1 MINLKH
7 TMGAAAMAL
16 LLTLGLTACDD
27 GTDAEFGTVSVL
39 LTDQA
44 GEQVVEAWVTI
55 TDIYLQSESGES
67 DPEEA
72 RHYLLEDATETHELL
87 GLANTAVGLV
97 DEDTVPTGTYG
108 QLRMVISGGCIVT
121 SSGDVYASSP
131 TYDECGTEIDGELNM
146 PSYNQ
151 SGLKVLLNGLQ
162 VTGDRQVYM
171 LDFNV
176 QDSFGRAAGNSGMW
190 VMDPVIHGGHIDFT
204 AGVDVTLSAGEV
216 TLPEGFELGQF
227 SATLVPTTGD
237 NSTLDFTDPDDDGIF
252 EASFLFL
259 FPEDG
264 PWDVELNSPEGLT
277 VTVDPASP
285 VTVSPA
291 TGETAEVNW
300 TLQTAE
306 AESSG

>member
-1 MINLKH
+1 MINLKSITGMA
-7 TMGAAAMAL
+7 TMVL
-16 LLTLGLTACDD
+16 LLTFGMTACDD

-67 DPEEA
+67 DPEEG
-72 RHYLLEDATETHELL
+72 RHYLLEDAIETHELL

-121 SSGDVYASSP
+121 SSGDVYASSLS
-131 TYDECGTEIDGELNM
+131 YDECGAEIDGELHM

-151 SGLKVLLNGLQ
+151 SGLKILLNGLQ

-171 LDFNV
+171 LDFKV
-176 QDSFGRAAGNSGMW
+176 QDSFGRAAGNSDRW
-190 VMDPVIHGGHIDFT
+190 VMDPVIHGGHIDLT
-204 AGVDVTLSAGEV
+204 ASVDVTLSAGEV
-216 TLPEGFELGQF
+216 ELPEGFELGQF
-227 SATLVPTTGD
+227 SATLVPTEGD
-237 NSTLDFTDPDDDGIF
+237 ESTVDFTDPDDDEIF
-252 EASFLFL
+252 EAKFEFL
-259 FPEDG
+259 FPDDG

-277 VTVDPASP
+277 VTVDPTSP
-285 VTVSPA
+285 VTVDPA
-291 TGETAEVNW
+291 SGETAEVNW

-306 AESSG
+306 PSGG

>member
-39 LTDQA
+39 LTDAA
-44 GEQVVEAWVTI
+44 GEQVDEAWVTI
-55 TDIYLQSESGES
+55 TDIYLQSESGEG
-67 DPEEA
+67 DPEEG
-72 RHYLLEDATETHELL
+72 RHYLLEDATETHQLRD
-87 GLANTAVGLV
+87 LANKATDLV
-97 DEDTVPTGTYG
+97 SEDTVPTGTYG
-108 QLRMVISGGCIVT
+108 QLRVVISGGCVVT
-121 SSGDVYASSP
+121 DAGDVYASSSS
-131 TYDECGTEIDGELNM
+131 YVECGPEIDGELNM
-146 PSYNQ
+146 PSYGQ
-151 SGLKVLLNGLQ
+151 SGVKVLLNGLQ
-162 VTGDRQVYM
+162 VTGGQQVLM

-176 QDSFGRAAGNSGMW
+176 EDSFGRAAGNSGMW

-204 AGVDVTLSAGEV
+204 TGVDVTLSAGEV

-237 NSTLDFTDPDDDGIF
+237 NSTVDFTDPDEDGIF
-252 EASFLFL
+252 EASFQFL
-259 FPEDG
+259 FPDDG

-277 VTVDPASP
+277 VTVDPTSP

-291 TGETAEVNW
+291 NGETAEVNW

-306 AESSG
+306 AETSG